1 MRNVFPGSEINSLA
15 KPVGINVVIYEE
27 DESIYN
33 LKEKSEEEKLFEVNE
48 SVRSLL
54 EGLDN
59 KENVSLEHK
68 E

>member
-1 MRNVFPGSEINSLA
+1 MG
-15 KPVGINVVIYEE
+15 IYEQ

-33 LKEKSEEEKLFEVNE
+33 LREKSEEEKLFEVNE

-59 KENVSLEHK
+59 KENVPLEHK